1 MPNKFGVFDLGEF
14 KELKEIKRTEESYGR
29 YLKTL
34 ANGQLETEVNY
45 LLNEFS
51 EDVYGKDYFSRG
63 KLILKEIS
71 SRISSSLCRG
81 KVSSSLDCLPSEC
94 NSSVAPNCD
103 IQRIIFYGS
112 LLATS

>member
-1 MPNKFGVFDLGEF
+1 MKNKFNVIDLSEF
-14 KELKEIKRTEESYGR
+14 KELKEIKRSEDSYGR

-51 EDVYGKDYFSRG
+51 EDVYGKDFFSKG

-71 SRISSSLCRG
+71 MRATGGMKTKIELMNDDTLR
-81 KVSSSLDCLPSEC
+81 
-94 NSSVAPNCD
+94 
-103 IQRIIFYGS
+103 
-112 LLATS
+112 LL